1 MAPSLS
7 RFGAVAKM
15 PFLPLVLAFSMGILA
30 GRAADFP
37 SLWIAPL
44 FSAVLVFV
52 LAIFLKNRSQG
63 NLSLALLLILFFLM
77 GLFRLAVWKEQHLFK
92 PFLAHLPIMA
102 DTLKGEIRSVE
113 QTSRMQAVLALREMV
128 RDSLHVKISGE
139 ILLYFPYQYPRKI
152 APGQLLTLQ
161 QARIEP
167 LPERRNPGQ
176 FDYGEFLRWRGISA
190 ICRLSDSLHVEVQPA
205 PVAGFSAENH
215 LFYPLRQQLIGRLE
229 AHFPPPAAGFLKALL
244 LGVRED
250 LGRET
255 VENFQKAGVMHVLAI
270 SGLHVGFVALIFYLL
285 LSFLPLYFK
294 QRNLVI
300 IVLLVM
306 YMFLTGAQPAVAR
319 ATLMATFYLIAIN
332 LERRGAVLNYLF
344 AAGLII
350 LLFQPQQLFWIGFQ
364 FSFAAVLA
372 LAYFYPKLQAQA
384 DRLLEYLENEKWRH
398 RLNRWLIA
406 PFLVSLAAQLG
417 AIPLTMHY
425 FHKFSPVSF
434 LLNLPV
440 IPYIGILVAG
450 GFWCLLVSFLNPVL
464 ADLFANLLSLKIAI
478 LIQLVS
484 RAASL
489 PGAYFNI
496 STFDTLN
503 ILIYLSL
510 LLLLFHFKNASLRKI
525 FATACTVFVVIW
537 GTIHLFKT
545 PYFNLLLLDVG
556 QGDATLITTPQG
568 QVLLIDAG
576 PAGEYGSAADAA
588 LIPALQYLNKQRVHK
603 LFISHPHLDHLGG
616 TFRLL
621 EYAKVDSVYL
631 PPPLP
636 LADLWNDSLLKVLKR
651 FRVPHRFLNLG
662 ERVVVDEETR
672 AYVLG
677 PFSEALETGDSN
689 SMNLNNYSLA
699 LLLNHRGHTLLFPGD
714 SEREAESYLQLW
726 QNLLKSDFMKV
737 GHHGSL
743 TSTTEDFLALVSPEY
758 AGISAG
764 VGNKFGHPSPQVL
777 KRLAAYGS
785 KIYRTDREKA
795 IWLRLKKGKWERVAW
810 E

>member
-1 MAPSLS
+1 MARSLS
-7 RFGAVAKM
+7 RFGAAAKM
-15 PFLPLVLAFSMGILA
+15 PFLPLGLAFSAGILV
-30 GRAADFP
+30 GRLADFP
-37 SLWIAPL
+37 SLWIAPA
-44 FSAVLVFV
+44 FSAVFVFA
-52 LAIFLKNRSQG
+52 LALFLKNRLQG

-77 GLFRLAVWKEQHLFK
+77 GIFRLAAWKEKHLSK
-92 PFLAHLPIMA
+92 PFLAHLPIIA

-113 QTSRMQAVLALREMV
+113 ETYRVRAVLALRELV
-128 RDSLHVKISGE
+128 RDSAAVEISGQ
-139 ILLYFPYQYPRKI
+139 ILLYFPYRYPREI
-152 APGQLLTLQ
+152 APGQLLTLNK
-161 QARIEP
+161 ARIEP

-176 FDYGEFLRWRGISA
+176 FDYGEFLRWRGITA
-190 ICRLSDSLHVEVQPA
+190 MCRLSDSLQVGVEAAVT
-205 PVAGFSAENH
+205 GFSAENR
-215 LFYPLRQQLIGRLE
+215 LFYPLRQKLLGKLE
-229 AHFPPPAAGFLKALL
+229 THFPPPAAGFLKALL

-255 VENFQKAGVMHVLAI
+255 VEDFQKAGVMHVLAI

-294 QRNLVI
+294 YRNLFVI
-300 IVLLVM
+300 ALLVI
-306 YMFLTGAQPAVAR
+306 YMFLTGAQPPVAR
-319 ATLMATFYLIAIN
+319 ATLMAALYFIAIN
-332 LERRGAVLNYLF
+332 LERRGAVFNYLF

-350 LLFQPQQLFWIGFQ
+350 LLFQPQQLFWVGFQ

-372 LAYFYPKLQAQA
+372 IVYFYPKLQAQA
-384 DRLLEYLENEKWRH
+384 DRLLEYLENEKWRR

-425 FHKFSPVSF
+425 FHKFSLISF

-440 IPYIGILVAG
+440 IPYIGIIVAG
-450 GFWCLLVSFLNPVL
+450 GFLCLLLSFLSPVL
-464 ADLFANLLSLKIAI
+464 TDLFANLLSLKIAI

-484 RAASL
+484 GAANL

-496 STFDTLN
+496 STFDALD

-510 LLLLFHFKNASLRKI
+510 LLLLFHFKNVPLRKI
-525 FATACTVFVVIW
+525 FAAACTVFMIAW
-537 GTIHLFKT
+537 GTIHLLKT
-545 PYFNLLLLDVG
+545 PYFDLLLLDVG
-556 QGDATLITTPQG
+556 QGDAALIATPRG

-588 LIPALQYLNKQRVHK
+588 LIPALQYLNRQRVHK

-636 LADLWNDSLLKVLKR
+636 LADAWNDSLLKTLER
-651 FRVPHRFLNLG
+651 FRVPHRLLNPG

-672 AYVLG
+672 VYALG
-677 PFSEALETGDSN
+677 PFSGALETADPAQ
-689 SMNLNNYSLA
+689 MNLNNYSLA
-699 LLLNHRGHTLLFPGD
+699 LLVNHRGRTLLFPGD
-714 SEREAESYLQLW
+714 SEREAEAYLQLW
-726 QNLLKSDFMKV
+726 RDLLKSDFMKV
-737 GHHGSL
+737 GHHGST

-764 VGNKFGHPSPQVL
+764 AGNKFGHPSPQVL

-795 IWLRLKKGKWERVAW
+795 IWLRIRKGRWERVAW